1 MVRPSFQ
8 FLLACVVASVA
19 NAQTLGRIDNFN
31 FNLEDP
37 LKEEKPVVPI
47 LRFIDTQNPDGS
59 YTYGYESGDG
69 TYKVNNSSEK
79 LHSHSHHQKSAVE
92 NKWHQNPL

>member
-1 MVRPSFQ
+1 M
-8 FLLACVVASVA
+8 A

-37 LKEEKPVVPI
+37 LKEAKPVVPI

-69 TYKVNNSSEK
+69 TYKVVRVRNSAALSY
-79 LHSHSHHQKSAVE
+79 LGDI
-92 NKWHQNPL
+92 PT

>member
-1 MVRPSFQ
+1 M
-8 FLLACVVASVA
+8 A
-19 NAQTLGRIDNFN
+19 NAQTLGRNDFN
-31 FNLEDP
+31 FNLNDP

-69 TYKVNNSSEK
+69 TYKVNNSVEK
-79 LHSHSHHQKSAVE
+79 LHSHYHQKSALE
-92 NKWHQNPL
+92 SKWHQNPL

>member
-1 MVRPSFQ
+1 M
-8 FLLACVVASVA
+8 AVASVA

-31 FNLEDP
+31 LDNV
-37 LKEEKPVVPI
+37 KEEPPKEVVPI

-69 TYKVNNSSEK
+69 TYKVSR
-79 LHSHSHHQKSAVE
+79 VE
-92 NKWHQNPL
+92 NPSKISE